1 MTGAV
6 VTILNMSAAGGILIL
21 AVLLLRVL
29 PLRAPKWTRL
39 LLWALV
45 AARLALPFFV
55 ESELSLIPRQAELTN
70 ETVASI
76 EARPASPAVTAAP
89 VPTAAPAASAVPAE
103 TGSPAVSAPPRTS
116 DPVSWQGSAEA
127 PSAPKSPG
135 LSGIAFAVWL
145 AGAALML
152 GYAALSY
159 LRLKKRLGT
168 AVRLEG
174 NVYETEAAE
183 TPFLL
188 GLIRPAIYLPFGMD
202 ERSRELVLL
211 HERAHIRSGD
221 QAAKLFGYV
230 LLAVHWFNP
239 LVWLA
244 YALFSQDIELC
255 CDERVISSLTPG
267 ERADYSEALLR
278 LSLGRRR
285 ISACP
290 LAFGEANAKTRV
302 KSILNYKK
310 PVFWMIVAAL
320 LAAAALAV
328 FFLTSPKK
336 AARYCTPHEAFGL
349 ARENGWVAVSN
360 LEYVTGEDVWNGF
373 LEKTA
378 AHEPSKVTIVT
389 ETNIVH
395 FFEESV
401 EPSEAPPSPAA
412 LFTEVK
418 YDGEKYTVRHGTH
431 PSRYSAASEY
441 ANLVSAQITYD
452 GARVCIQY
460 TLRTAAEPSLDST
473 RSNSDFKT
481 LTLFTVHGEEEP
493 EPTPKPTLSPTDDP
507 MPDDDE
513 KLSSLSDDEIL
524 TVLRDYGLT
533 IPEEVENG
541 TLDLRALV
549 RAVEENPVEQLDPYP
564 QAIDIFRYDV
574 SWAAKRYT
582 REIPAPARLPVSH
595 MGCDG
600 CVETLRSLGVHC
612 GSEEAGDPFFCAV
625 MLDADIDAAN
635 PYNYNDGQ
643 KFVLF
648 EDVRAAIADYTG
660 DEGDYPGWRIACWPI
675 DFDGD
680 GTDEYFRFDL
690 DLIVNDFVSFAW
702 VESADGRLLSHRFY
716 CGSGHIAYCTLA
728 VVNSP
733 DHGLCLMQLGP
744 EFYGEYYGYTLYAL
758 RDGEFGSI
766 ASEVFYNYDSKEGAD
781 NSFDPGDAARY
792 EAEVNSLLASGRVL
806 VSTDRC
812 GVMNGELFAGS
823 SDEPIAFGANE
834 VSAVVCTVGCSD
846 RAIES
851 MRGAGA
857 EEFLFVDEPLR
868 CRISV
873 RPYLGE

>member
-1 MTGAV
+1 
-6 VTILNMSAAGGILIL
+6 
-21 AVLLLRVL
+21 
-29 PLRAPKWTRL
+29 
-39 LLWALV
+39 
-45 AARLALPFFV
+45 
-55 ESELSLIPRQAELTN
+55 
-70 ETVASI
+70 
-76 EARPASPAVTAAP
+76 
-89 VPTAAPAASAVPAE
+89 
-103 TGSPAVSAPPRTS
+103 
-116 DPVSWQGSAEA
+116 
-127 PSAPKSPG
+127 
-135 LSGIAFAVWL
+135 
-145 AGAALML
+145 
-152 GYAALSY
+152 
-159 LRLKKRLGT
+159 
-168 AVRLEG
+168 
-174 NVYETEAAE
+174 
-183 TPFLL
+183 
-188 GLIRPAIYLPFGMD
+188 
-202 ERSRELVLL
+202 
-211 HERAHIRSGD
+211 
-221 QAAKLFGYV
+221 
-230 LLAVHWFNP
+230 
-239 LVWLA
+239 
-244 YALFSQDIELC
+244 
-255 CDERVISSLTPG
+255 
-267 ERADYSEALLR
+267 
-278 LSLGRRR
+278 
-285 ISACP
+285 
-290 LAFGEANAKTRV
+290 
-302 KSILNYKK
+302 
-310 PVFWMIVAAL
+310 MIAAL

-336 AARYCTPHEAFGL
+336 AVRFYTPDEAFAL
-349 ARENGWVAVSN
+349 ARKNGWVAVDELS
-360 LEYVTGEDVWNGF
+360 YVTGEEIWNGF

-378 AHEPSKVTIVT
+378 AHEPAKVTIVT
-389 ETNIVH
+389 AAEIAH
-395 FFEESV
+395 SSK
-401 EPSEAPPSPAA
+401 PADLSEALMRTAI
-412 LFTEVK
+412 FTEVE
-418 YDGEKYTVRHGTH
+418 YDGTKYAMRQGSD

-441 ANLVSAQITYD
+441 TSLVSAQVAPD
-452 GARVCIQY
+452 GVTNCVQY
-460 TLRTAAEPSLDST
+460 TLIRAVPNPAADSA
-473 RSNSDFKT
+473 DYMHWGGT
-481 LTLFTVHGEEEP
+481 LTLFTVRLDAGP
-493 EPTPKPTLSPTDDP
+493 EPAPGPAVGPTDDP
-507 MPDDDE
+507 MPDDGE
-513 KLSSLSDDEIL
+513 KLSSLSDGDIL

-533 IPEEVENG
+533 IPEEAGNG

-549 RAVEENPVEQLDPYP
+549 RAVEEDPVERLDPYP
-564 QAIDIFRYDV
+564 SELDIFRYDL
-574 SWAAKRYT
+574 SWAAKRYM

-595 MGCDG
+595 MGCGG
-600 CVETLRSLGVHC
+600 CIETLRSLGVHC

-625 MLDADIDAAN
+625 LLDADIDAAN

-648 EDVRAAIADYTG
+648 EDIRAAIADYMG
-660 DEGDYPGWRIACWPI
+660 DEGEYPGWRIACWPI

-792 EAEVNSLLASGRVL
+792 EAEVNALLASGRVL

-823 SDEPIAFGANE
+823 SDEPIAVGANE

-851 MRGAGA
+851 MRGEGA